1 MGVVQDIWLILLLIV
16 HMLNSQMNWDKSL
29 ILIGITFREC
39 SNTTFDNSNGL
50 VLSIQYYAAARTMN
64 DPSANSKEWST

>member
-1 MGVVQDIWLILLLIV
+1 MEFLWLILLLIV

-39 SNTTFDNSNGL
+39 SNTTFDNSKGARL
-50 VLSIQYYAAARTMN
+50 ATYAARCVENAILT
-64 DPSANSKEWST
+64 